1 MSAPLK
7 LLPLLPLLR
16 GSPFAFPLAALAA
29 LAIFV
34 ISEASYQQASS
45 TFDALGA
52 QGQARTAIQTL
63 WRSLTDAETG
73 ERGYLLTDRSEYL
86 QPYAEAQVRV
96 AESLSW
102 LTNYYSTDPS
112 TQDLMKLVSKASG
125 DRLAELAVTMKLHG
139 EGKTEAWQSLILSN
153 IGKEQMDL
161 VRANSEKLLAVESA
175 KVALARASL
184 QQTLMLNRIGVT
196 AMSAMCLL
204 ALFMYLR
211 QTTALVRQREEQ
223 RRVVQAER
231 DQLEAEVLRRTEHL
245 TQLTRHLQTVRED
258 ERSRLAREL
267 HDELGAWL
275 TAAKLD
281 VARLK
286 SRLGVLTPEIAERL
300 QHLSSGLNSVI
311 ALKRRIIED
320 LRPSSLS
327 NLGLVAAIEILV
339 REWSSHSEIAVDC
352 EVEPVDLR
360 PAGELTVYRLVQEA
374 LTNISKYARATQVKV
389 RLAAQA
395 GQVHVSVQDNGVGF
409 DTELPRVAAHGLL
422 GMRYRLEAEGGQMV
436 LKSSPGQGT
445 VIEANLPESASDTD
459 AETAHT
465 PAEAA
470 DNVAA
475 RTATHT
481 ATSAATHVP

>member
-1 MSAPLK
+1 MSTPLK
-7 LLPLLPLLR
+7 LLPLLR
-16 GSPFAFPLAALAA
+16 GSPFAFPLAALSA
-29 LAIFV
+29 LAMFV
-34 ISEASYQQASS
+34 ISESSYQQASN
-45 TFDALGA
+45 TFDKLGT

-73 ERGYLLTDRSEYL
+73 QRGYLLTDRSEYL

-96 AESLSW
+96 TTSLNW
-102 LTNYYSTDPS
+102 LTTYYRSDPA
-112 TQDLMKLVSKASG
+112 TQELMNLVTKASR
-125 DRLAELAVTMKLHG
+125 DKLAELAETIKLYDA
-139 EGKTEAWQSLILSN
+139 GKTEAWRTLILSN

-161 VRANSEKLLAVESA
+161 VRTSSENLLVVESA
-175 KVALARASL
+175 KVVVARASL

-204 ALFMYLR
+204 ALLMYLR
-211 QTTALVRQREEQ
+211 QTTALVLAREEQ

-231 DQLEAEVLRRTEHL
+231 DQLEKEVLRRTEHL

-300 QHLSSGLNSVI
+300 QHLSTGLNSVI

-339 REWSSHSEIAVDC
+339 REWGSHSEIAVDC
-352 EVEPVDLR
+352 EVEPVELR
-360 PAGELTVYRLVQEA
+360 PSGELTVYRLVQEA
-374 LTNISKYARATQVKV
+374 LTNISKYARASQVKV
-389 RLAAQA
+389 RLRAR
-395 GQVHVSVQDNGVGF
+395 GGRVHVSVQDNGVGF
-409 DTELPRVAAHGLL
+409 DTEQPRIAAHGLL
-422 GMRYRLEAEGGQMV
+422 GMRYRLETEGGEMV
-436 LKSSPGQGT
+436 LHSSPGQGT
-445 VIEANLPESASDTD
+445 VIEADLPESNSKADFGTAD
-459 AETAHT
+459 APPTAAGKATT
-465 PAEAA
+465 P
-470 DNVAA
+470 
-475 RTATHT
+475 TA
-481 ATSAATHVP
+481 